1 MSKTYLYN
9 VYSLICLLLL
19 ASISC
24 KSSDNFDLKSNE
36 KEEAEKY
43 SDTVTI
49 KSDITEYEITII
61 EPGFNFWLNST
72 AQPKG
77 FYGKNFLETRNR
89 LMVQEWNLRVM
100 QPQRFDPN
108 LYELQ
113 INYYSDIDYGY
124 DLNYQLYNYF
134 IFFQLKYRQ
143 QLTAFIPRI

>member
-1 MSKTYLYN
+1 MTKNCIL
-9 VYSLICLLLL
+9 YSLISLFIM

-24 KSSDNFDLKSNE
+24 KSAKTFDLNSNE
-36 KEEAEKY
+36 KEQAQKY

-49 KSDITEYEITII
+49 KSDVVEYEITII

-77 FYGKNFLETRNR
+77 FYGKNYLETRNR

-134 IFFQLKYRQ
+134 IYFQIKYKQ